1 MLREMTWKQ
10 AVMDQVLALVNETG
24 SPEFT
29 LGQLYEREP
38 YFRALFPRNHRVRA
52 KVRQILQFLRDDG
65 LLMFQ
70 EPGHYALNIESP
82 HITEETDSPL
92 PGGRDVPGVRE
103 ARRLIRMR
111 DTCLGLALKEL
122 YRYRCQACGQ
132 SVPLSEADYAESH
145 HLRPVASP
153 HEGPDRP
160 GNVIVLCPNHHV
172 MFDRG
177 AASVEPQTLRLVH
190 ARAGVTFPHARVHLK
205 RPHRLAKTHLAYH
218 FRNIF
223 RG

>member
-1 MLREMTWKQ
+1 MLSDLTWKQ

-24 SPEFT
+24 SPEFS

-38 YFRALFPRNHRVRA
+38 YFQALFPRNEHVRD

-65 LLMFQ
+65 LLTFQ
-70 EPGHYALNIESP
+70 ERGHYALSIESP
-82 HITEETDSPL
+82 HITDETDSPL

-122 YRYRCQACGQ
+122 YQYRCQACRKP
-132 SVPLSEADYAESH
+132 VPLSQADYAESH
-145 HLRPVASP
+145 HLRPVAPP
-153 HEGPDRP
+153 HDGPDTP

-177 AASVEPQTLRLVH
+177 AASIEPDSLRLVH
-190 ARAGVTFPHARVHLK
+190 ARPGVTLPRRRLHLQ
-205 RPHRLAKTHLAYH
+205 RPHRLAKTHMEYH
-218 FRNIF
+218 FRSIF